1 MAQEMEM
8 NNSISFYSCHAYRL
22 TVEINQ
28 TVNHSGEGYK
38 LRGRELAKYV
48 QKKALYLISS
58 TIKMSI
64 IFFK

>member
-8 NNSISFYSCHAYRL
+8 NNSISFYSCHGYRL
-22 TVEINQ
+22 TVGINQ
-28 TVNHSGEGYK
+28 TVNHRGEGYK
-38 LRGRELAKYV
+38 LRGRELTKYV

>member
-8 NNSISFYSCHAYRL
+8 NNSISFYSCHGYRL

-28 TVNHSGEGYK
+28 TVNHRGEGYK

-48 QKKALYLISS
+48 QKRSCI
-58 TIKMSI
+58 
-64 IFFK
+64 